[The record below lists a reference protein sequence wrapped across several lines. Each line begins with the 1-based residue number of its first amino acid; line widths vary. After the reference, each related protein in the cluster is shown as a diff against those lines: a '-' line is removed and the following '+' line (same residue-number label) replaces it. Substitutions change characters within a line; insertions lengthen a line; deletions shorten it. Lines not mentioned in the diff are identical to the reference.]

1 MANTKLTKKEQE
13 EQELAIIGSFEQDA
27 GLGAENIEAADQ
39 AMPFLRPLQ
48 KMSPQVD
55 EDNPAYNESAK
66 AGMFFNTA
74 TERLYDEVTFLPVY
88 YERCYIEWQAREQGG
103 GFLGKLTPIEAK
115 ARGITR
121 GEDGK
126 DYFDNGNQASDTREL
141 TVIIINGDGTFDP
154 AVISMSSS
162 QVKASRKLMTQLNA
176 VRVKGANGM
185 FAPPMFAN
193 QILLN
198 STQESNDHGT
208 WKGIAFSLD
217 GFVTDQDAYMTAK
230 GLYDAVKGGSKSAN
244 YSEGEGTPVTSVS
257 DEGTSIPF

>member
-13 EQELAIIGSFEQDA
+13 EQQLAIIGSFEQDA

-39 AMPFLRPLQ
+39 AMPFVRPLQ

-55 EDNPAYNESAK
+55 EDNPSYVQGAK
-66 AGMFFNTA
+66 SGMFYNTA
-74 TERLYDEVTFLPVY
+74 TEKLYEEMTFLPVY
-88 YERCYIEWQAREQGG
+88 YERCYIEWQPREQGG
-103 GFLGKLTPIEAK
+103 GFLGKLTPTEAK

-126 DYFDNGNQASDTREL
+126 DYFDNGNQAADTREL
-141 TVIIINGDGTFDP
+141 TVLIINDDGTYDP
-154 AVISMSSS
+154 AVVSMASS

-176 VRVKGANGM
+176 VRVSGANGM

-193 QILLN
+193 QVKLN
-198 STQESNDHGT
+198 STSESNEHGT
-208 WKGIAFSLD
+208 WKGIAFTLD
-217 GFVTDQDAYMTAK
+217 GFVADQDAYATAK

-244 YSEGEGTPVTSVS
+244 YNESEDTVVADVSEQGE
-257 DEGTSIPF
+257 SIPF